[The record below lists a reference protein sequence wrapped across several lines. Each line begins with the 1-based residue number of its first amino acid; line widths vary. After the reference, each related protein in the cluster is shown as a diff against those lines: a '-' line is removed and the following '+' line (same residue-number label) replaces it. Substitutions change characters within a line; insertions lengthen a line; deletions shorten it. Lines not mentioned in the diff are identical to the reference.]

1 MGSSLAAENRIC
13 VCRSHA
19 LVCEGLTTGCHAMWP
34 STGGARV
41 AGRVATDII
50 QRREICPQRSRS
62 ASGSAQDATADPKVD
77 ANAWDDPARPARGA
91 ENAKGVCA
99 GGADPPAGPGLL
111 IIVLVFFAG
120 LIRAGGRQAG
130 ASIFLA

>member
-1 MGSSLAAENRIC
+1 
-13 VCRSHA
+13 
-19 LVCEGLTTGCHAMWP
+19 MWT

-62 ASGSAQDATADPKVD
+62 ASGSAQDAAADPKLG
-77 ANAWDDPARPARGA
+77 ASAWDDPAWSVRGV
-91 ENAKGVCA
+91 ENVKGGCA
-99 GGADPPAGPGLL
+99 GGADPPAGPGLV
-111 IIVLVFFAG
+111 IIVLVFLAG

-130 ASIFLA
+130 ASSFLA